1 MSCGLLSAAVSQA
14 NMPSSL
20 HVLRTHSFFECDSER
35 KGIVLRTW
43 SALGR
48 APSAIGV
55 QTNSEDMAFFFGN
68 RRNDDN
74 FVRLERVGF
83 LSVRGERTK
92 IG

>member
-1 MSCGLLSAAVSQA
+1 M
-14 NMPSSL
+14 
-20 HVLRTHSFFECDSER
+20 
-35 KGIVLRTW
+35 LRTW

-74 FVRLERVGF
+74 FVRLAAKKWSPLSRRAPPIFAIASAPKDTSSQLESQTIEMDMFQTIVVAHKER
-83 LSVRGERTK
+83 LH
-92 IG
+92 